1 MRDRE
6 AALPHQFFEVAITKG
21 VAQIPANAQ
30 ENNLGF
36 IVTPLEEIEFDHGQT
51 S

>member
-1 MRDRE
+1 MIDRE
-6 AALPHQFFEVAITKG
+6 VALSHHFFEVAITEDI
-21 VAQIPANAQ
+21 AQIPASAQ

-36 IVTPLEEIEFDHGQT
+36 IVTPLEEIDFDHGQT